1 MGSGFDSLSPS
12 KVKIFTGRSNPKLA
26 QGISDYL
33 SMPLGKIDI
42 QEFSDGE
49 IWVAFEENIR
59 NEDVFIIQSTN
70 PPTDNIMELLLMLDA
85 ARRASAKNV
94 IAVIP
99 YLGYGRQDRK
109 DQPRVPISARLM
121 LDLITAGGVKRI
133 IAMDLHSAQIQG
145 FANVP
150 FDHLYSRIVLLDKLK
165 ELNLDE
171 ETGVVLSPDVGSAKM
186 SQSYAKKLNVG
197 FALIDKRRPK
207 RNKAEVAN
215 LVGDLKDK
223 DVLIIDDMIDTAGT
237 LCNAAETAVNEG
249 AKSVTAVATHPVL
262 SGLAI
267 KSLEE
272 SPISKVMVCNT
283 IKLSKEKIF
292 DKLEIISV
300 ADVFGESI
308 KRIVEGTSLSSLF
321 SGFN

>member
-1 MGSGFDSLSPS
+1 M
-12 KVKIFTGRSNPKLA
+12 KVFTGRSNPGLA

-33 SMPLGKIDI
+33 GIPLGKIDI

-121 LDLITAGGVKRI
+121 LDLITAVGVKRI
-133 IAMDLHSAQIQG
+133 ITMDLHSPQIQG
-145 FANVP
+145 FVNVP
-150 FDHLYSRIVLLDKLK
+150 FDHLYSRIVLLDRLK
-165 ELNLDE
+165 AMNLNT
-171 ETGVVLSPDVGSAKM
+171 ETGVVLAPDVGSANM
-186 SQSYAKKLNVG
+186 SQSYAKKLNLS
-197 FALIDKRRPK
+197 FALIDKRRPAK
-207 RNKAEVAN
+207 NKVEVVN
-215 LVGDLKDK
+215 LVGDLKNK
-223 DVLIIDDMIDTAGT
+223 HVLIIDDMIDTAGT
-237 LCNAAETAVNEG
+237 LYNAALTAEKEG
-249 AKSVTAVATHPVL
+249 AKSVTAIATHPVL
-262 SGLAI
+262 SGKAI
-267 KSLEE
+267 SRLQEA
-272 SPISKVMVCNT
+272 PISKVIVCNT
-283 IKLSKEKIF
+283 IDLPKNKII
-292 DKLEIISV
+292 DKLEVASV
-300 ADVFGESI
+300 ADVFGESM

-321 SGFN
+321 KGFN